1 MMNTICDSGDELRL
15 LVLPVTVG
23 ILDLASKFRV
33 FQHRLS
39 FPTKFCG
46 GAEPFF
52 MQICKCTEAFSM
64 HGSKSANSLLHP
76 CLQILLVHERLHGRP
91 FVIKSELGRSSRR

>member
-1 MMNTICDSGDELRL
+1 
-15 LVLPVTVG
+15 
-23 ILDLASKFRV
+23 
-33 FQHRLS
+33 
-39 FPTKFCG
+39 
-46 GAEPFF
+46 